1 MVVVPS
7 LFWLVYF
14 VSFVE
19 ACITQFFNP
28 ASIAL
33 VPQVVGKDYLQEANA
48 LNSFSGSLSRL
59 IGPLLGGVL
68 LTIVGSASTIIADG
82 VSYVSSA
89 LMITLVLVPLSL
101 PEKSSEHIESESMT
115 KRVSYWR
122 DWLDGLIM
130 IKEENQ
136 LRVLFLVVALAALA
150 DGVIN
155 ALLVVFPASIL
166 HLGSSQYGEMLTALG
181 IGTLIGSFLTGQLA
195 KKVSSARFLWGGLLG
210 KGLTYLLIFNTR
222 SFPVILILFALSGT
236 PTVGWQVS
244 TQTLLQTSVEDRL
257 RGRVFGAYVAIL
269 SFFLLIGTGIGSVL
283 TVPFSIVTVLD
294 IGCSLFLVAGVVA
307 LYLCSLMYVPV

>member
-1 MVVVPS
+1 MYAVLHNRNYAFLWIGGFISNLGDWVLRGALPFYVYTRTGSALATGLTFMASVLPWVILSSVAGVFVDHWNLKRTMIIADLARAALMLLLLLMVVVPS

-68 LTIVGSASTIIADG
+68 LTVVGSASTIIADG

-89 LMITLVLVPLSL
+89 LMITLVLVPFSL
-101 PEKSSEHIESESMT
+101 PEKSREHMESESMT

-122 DWLDGLIM
+122 DWLHGLICLTT
-130 IKEENQ
+130 K
-136 LRVLFLVVALAALA
+136 LFFVRRRA
-150 DGVIN
+150 
-155 ALLVVFPASIL
+155 
-166 HLGSSQYGEMLTALG
+166 
-181 IGTLIGSFLTGQLA
+181 
-195 KKVSSARFLWGGLLG
+195 WG
-210 KGLTYLLIFNTR
+210 
-222 SFPVILILFALSGT
+222 
-236 PTVGWQVS
+236 
-244 TQTLLQTSVEDRL
+244 
-257 RGRVFGAYVAIL
+257 
-269 SFFLLIGTGIGSVL
+269 
-283 TVPFSIVTVLD
+283 
-294 IGCSLFLVAGVVA
+294 
-307 LYLCSLMYVPV
+307 